1 MGGGIVLFGDIYV
14 NMYGGG
20 HTVLGCEKTTVIS
33 ASSLPVEMGVLVA
46 ILQISCN
53 TINLNL
59 TCISNYLRFLI
70 LFFII
75 HSVRKL
81 LVLLIK
87 V

>member
-1 MGGGIVLFGDIYV
+1 MGGGIVLFGEIYV

-20 HTVLGCEKTTVIS
+20 HTVLGYEKTTVIS
-33 ASSLPVEMGVLVA
+33 APSLPVEMGVLIA

-59 TCISNYLRFLI
+59 TCISNYFRFLI

-75 HSVRKL
+75 HV
-81 LVLLIK
+81 V
-87 V
+87 